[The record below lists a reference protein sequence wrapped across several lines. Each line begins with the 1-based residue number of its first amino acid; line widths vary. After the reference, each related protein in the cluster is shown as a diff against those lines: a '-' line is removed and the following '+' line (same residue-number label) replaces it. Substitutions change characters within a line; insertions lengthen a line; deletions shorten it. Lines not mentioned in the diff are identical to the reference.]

1 MLVLVTGGASCGKS
15 EYAEKLI
22 ADSDI
27 RPRIYIATMEAYDEE
42 SRLRVEK
49 HRKARAG
56 KEFETIE
63 CPCGL
68 ADVEVQKGSAVLLEC
83 LSNLTANECFG
94 GEGMQGAGERILA
107 GVDRLMGSCSL
118 LVVVTNELFSDG
130 RPYDGDLTRDYLL
143 TLAGIN
149 RKLAARADRV
159 YELVCGIPVIWKGAP
174 K

>member
-1 MLVLVTGGASCGKS
+1 
-15 EYAEKLI
+15 
-22 ADSDI
+22 
-27 RPRIYIATMEAYDEE
+27 
-42 SRLRVEK
+42 
-49 HRKARAG
+49 
-56 KEFETIE
+56 
-63 CPCGL
+63 
-68 ADVEVQKGSAVLLEC
+68 
-83 LSNLTANECFG
+83 
-94 GEGMQGAGERILA
+94 
-107 GVDRLMGSCSL
+107 MGSCSL